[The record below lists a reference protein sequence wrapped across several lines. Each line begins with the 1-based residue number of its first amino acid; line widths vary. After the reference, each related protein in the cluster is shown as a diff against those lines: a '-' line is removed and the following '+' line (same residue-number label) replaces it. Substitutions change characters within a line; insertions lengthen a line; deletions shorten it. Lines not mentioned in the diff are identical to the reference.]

1 MSFEFFKSLF
11 EEKISSFDPERP
23 TWKGLR
29 VYGCDGDQYE
39 IPLSND
45 ILDQGYRGYPCKNN
59 KETYFPR
66 MYVVHAYDVLSR
78 VSKDIRYSPTNDEVH
93 NSFEMASVFEKESVT
108 LYDRLLFSK
117 DMIRTHGM
125 VGSYFVAKCKCGSTF
140 NEVIEFFESKK
151 RNSDFYIEG
160 EKVLLIKKVNPKSGA
175 IAVYATNLSRCKFTN
190 KEIDELYALRWEVET
205 SFRDLSH
212 TLKIEQWHSKSLNG
226 VLQEL
231 IGDRYFYKI

>member
-140 NEVIEFFESKK
+140 NEVIEFFESKCL
-151 RNSDFYIEG
+151 FW
-160 EKVLLIKKVNPKSGA
+160 LIPAVDSGSWRPP
-175 IAVYATNLSRCKFTN
+175 ILFIPAVDSGSWRPPNIVRFRPLSN
-190 KEIDELYALRWEVET
+190 MIN
-205 SFRDLSH
+205 
-212 TLKIEQWHSKSLNG
+212 I
-226 VLQEL
+226 
-231 IGDRYFYKI
+231 